1 MACIRAPVCGPV
13 VLALIA
19 RRSGLLYTDRPP
31 PTTHNPFH
39 NQPDTSMGHPVG
51 VETGAVKIYFRSA
64 GVVMAMAE
72 RETFQTSKPLTG
84 KKLSKMLPP
93 EVSETVLQ

>member
-1 MACIRAPVCGPV
+1 
-13 VLALIA
+13 
-19 RRSGLLYTDRPP
+19 
-31 PTTHNPFH
+31 
-39 NQPDTSMGHPVG
+39 MGHPVG